1 MQIVRFVS
9 VAACYDERARPV
21 NGARLRAWNAAKI
34 RIMAGAAE
42 KQMHINAIVARH
54 DLSAMDLSRG
64 FWEQRYD
71 AHDTGWDLGAPSK
84 PLKEYIDQLEDRSL
98 RILIP
103 GGGRAYEAEY
113 AHRKG
118 FSDVR
123 VIDLTDAPFKD
134 LLRRCPDFPE
144 EHLIVGDFFT
154 HEGAYDLII
163 EQTFFCALDP
173 ALRKDYVQHMK
184 RLLAPGGRLVGVL
197 FDDALH
203 SDRPPFG
210 GFKEDYETLFRA
222 EFEDLTLEPC
232 RNSIAPRAGRELWL
246 QAVND

>member
-1 MQIVRFVS
+1 M
-9 VAACYDERARPV
+9 

-34 RIMAGAAE
+34 GIMAGTAE
-42 KQMHINAIVARH
+42 KCACISVFATRH
-54 DLSAMDLSRG
+54 EIRAMDLSRE

-71 AHDTGWDLGAPSK
+71 AHDTGWDLGAPSN
-84 PLKEYIDQLEDRSL
+84 PLKEYIDQLTDPYL

-113 AHRKG
+113 AHGKG
-118 FSDVR
+118 FRNVH

-134 LLRRCPDFPE
+134 LQRRCPDFPQ
-144 EHLIVGDFFT
+144 EHLIVCDFFA
-154 HEGAYDLII
+154 HEGEYDLIL

-173 ALRKDYVQHMK
+173 ALRVAYVRQMK

-197 FDDALH
+197 FDDALN

-210 GFKEDYETLFRA
+210 GSKEEYEPLFRA
-222 EFEDLTLEPC
+222 EFDDLVLEPC

-246 QAVND
+246 LAVNERNEDSD

>member
-1 MQIVRFVS
+1 M
-9 VAACYDERARPV
+9 

-34 RIMAGAAE
+34 RIMAWTAE
-42 KQMHINAIVARH
+42 MRTNISVIA
-54 DLSAMDLSRG
+54 SRNELRVMG
-64 FWEQRYD
+64 FSREFWEQHYD
-71 AHDTGWDLGAPSK
+71 ANDTAWDIGAPST
-84 PLKEYIDQLEDRSL
+84 PLRVYIDQLEDHGL

-103 GGGRAYEAEY
+103 GGGRGYEAEY

-118 FSDVR
+118 FRDVR

-173 ALRKDYVQHMK
+173 ALRMDYVRHMK

-197 FDDALH
+197 FDDALN

-210 GFKEDYETLFRA
+210 GFKEDYETLFRM

-246 QAVND
+246 QAVNDRNEDSE